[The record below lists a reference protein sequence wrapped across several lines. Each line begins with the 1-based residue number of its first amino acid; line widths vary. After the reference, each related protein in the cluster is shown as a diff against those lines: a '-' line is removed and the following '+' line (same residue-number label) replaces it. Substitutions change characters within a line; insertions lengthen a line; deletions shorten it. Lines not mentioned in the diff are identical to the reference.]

1 MRTMI
6 SNIIS
11 LPINCKIGSKGLAL
25 KSEKGNGDLFSYILK
40 SMNLVQKKSFHGLSE
55 PAQAESSHKEVY
67 LESLRKA
74 LLGKGKPLNKISL
87 NRNDLPLLK
96 KLLCQ
101 SGFSPEDAE
110 NLLKELLQNN
120 PRGEI
125 NLSQFF
131 NKITEFGPPKK
142 KVYQPIA
149 LEPAAIPYIESTLRD
164 LGLTP
169 KEVEHVLSGARVEGG
184 RLDLNK
190 FVINLKKIGH
200 KGMPLQDKVK
210 LDQFVK
216 AIEEVVGRL
225 TVSNRALSS
234 EPAAIPYIESTL
246 RDLGLTPKEV
256 EHVLSGARVEG
267 GRLDLNKFVINLKK
281 IGHKGMPLQD
291 KVKLDQFVK
300 AIEEV
305 VGRSA
310 EFKDLTP
317 KNHVKP
323 VHNLA
328 HQISKKLEGL
338 GIQIPDKE
346 KGEEQITVRLAKQ
359 SQLPTDVKAT
369 IDQILE
375 RVVIA
380 NEKNGS
386 QSPLFS
392 FSKPELT
399 DLHSKEKLSKKGKI
413 VEKESLLSPSKEKK
427 SISAKNGQ
435 QKAESPFPSKDA
447 KLFSGLDAGKGSPL
461 SRVEQSDTGSRFR
474 REIIEEGDAVKSET
488 RVMDDPQHISSS
500 TFSESINTGK
510 QNAEPVRNFFPPHL
524 IDQVG
529 KQISRSLLRGER
541 AIRLQLKPP
550 DLGVLKVE
558 MDIKDHILKLG
569 IITENNSVKELL
581 LSNVHELREAL
592 VQQGVKLERLDINI
606 SYNFGHSLADSKE
619 GLNKGQRW
627 GQDINEVPFMAGD
640 DREETISWPWNIAA
654 GDRLL
659 DLVA

>member
-25 KSEKGNGDLFSYILK
+25 KSGKGNGDLFSYILK
-40 SMNLVQKKSFHGLSE
+40 SMNLVQKKSFHGLSG
-55 PAQAESSHKEVY
+55 PAQAESSRKEVY

-101 SGFSPEDAE
+101 SGFFPEDAE

-131 NKITEFGPPKK
+131 NKINEFGPPKK
-142 KVYQPIA
+142 KIYQPIA
-149 LEPAAIPYIESTLRD
+149 L
-164 LGLTP
+164 
-169 KEVEHVLSGARVEGG
+169 
-184 RLDLNK
+184 
-190 FVINLKKIGH
+190 
-200 KGMPLQDKVK
+200 
-210 LDQFVK
+210 
-216 AIEEVVGRL
+216 
-225 TVSNRALSS
+225 

-413 VEKESLLSPSKEKK
+413 VEKESLLSLSKEKK

-474 REIIEEGDAVKSET
+474 REIIEEGDAVKPET

-510 QNAEPVRNFFPPHL
+510 QNPEPVRNFLPSHL

-541 AIRLQLKPP
+541 VIRLQLKPP

>member
-6 SNIIS
+6 SNVIS

-40 SMNLVQKKSFHGLSE
+40 SMNLVQKKSFHGLSG
-55 PAQAESSHKEVY
+55 PAQAESSHKGVY

-87 NRNDLPLLK
+87 NRNALPLLK

-101 SGFSPEDAE
+101 SGFFLEDAE

-131 NKITEFGPPKK
+131 NKINEFGPPKK
-142 KVYQPIA
+142 KIYQPIA
-149 LEPAAIPYIESTLRD
+149 L
-164 LGLTP
+164 
-169 KEVEHVLSGARVEGG
+169 
-184 RLDLNK
+184 
-190 FVINLKKIGH
+190 
-200 KGMPLQDKVK
+200 
-210 LDQFVK
+210 
-216 AIEEVVGRL
+216 
-225 TVSNRALSS
+225 

-317 KNHVKP
+317 KNQVKP

-510 QNAEPVRNFFPPHL
+510 QNAEPVRNFLPPHL

-541 AIRLQLKPP
+541 VIRLQLKPP

-640 DREETISWPWNIAA
+640 DREETISWPWNMAA

>member
-11 LPINCKIGSKGLAL
+11 SPINCKIGSKGLAL

-40 SMNLVQKKSFHGLSE
+40 SMNLVQKKSFHGLSG
-55 PAQAESSHKEVY
+55 PAQAESSHKGVY

-87 NRNDLPLLK
+87 NRNALPLLK

-101 SGFSPEDAE
+101 SGFFLEDAE
-110 NLLKELLQNN
+110 KLLKELLQNN

-142 KVYQPIA
+142 KIYQPIA
-149 LEPAAIPYIESTLRD
+149 L
-164 LGLTP
+164 
-169 KEVEHVLSGARVEGG
+169 
-184 RLDLNK
+184 
-190 FVINLKKIGH
+190 
-200 KGMPLQDKVK
+200 
-210 LDQFVK
+210 
-216 AIEEVVGRL
+216 
-225 TVSNRALSS
+225 

-317 KNHVKP
+317 KNQVKP

-413 VEKESLLSPSKEKK
+413 VEKEGLLSPSKEKK

-447 KLFSGLDAGKGSPL
+447 KLFSGLDASKGSPL

-510 QNAEPVRNFFPPHL
+510 QNAEPVRNFLPPHL

-541 AIRLQLKPP
+541 VIRLQLKPP

-627 GQDINEVPFMAGD
+627 VQDINEVPFMAGD

>member
-40 SMNLVQKKSFHGLSE
+40 SMNLVQKKSFHGLSG
-55 PAQAESSHKEVY
+55 PAQAESSHRGVY

-142 KVYQPIA
+142 KIYQPIA

-164 LGLTP
+164 LGLAP

-216 AIEEVVGRL
+216 AIEEVV
-225 TVSNRALSS
+225 V
-234 EPAAIPYIESTL
+234 
-246 RDLGLTPKEV
+246 
-256 EHVLSGARVEG
+256 
-267 GRLDLNKFVINLKK
+267 
-281 IGHKGMPLQD
+281 
-291 KVKLDQFVK
+291 
-300 AIEEV
+300 
-305 VGRSA
+305 RSA

-474 REIIEEGDAVKSET
+474 REIIEEGDAVKPET

-510 QNAEPVRNFFPPHL
+510 QNPEPVRNFLPSHL

-541 AIRLQLKPP
+541 VIRLQLKPP

-640 DREETISWPWNIAA
+640 DREETISWPWNMAA